1 MRWGVAGREEG
12 GGRGTETDEQLC
24 QVDFAPLGKGNLS
37 VGEETAGEEEIKVT
51 HTHTH
56 THTQKKAKKDKV
68 SGVEGAG
75 GGGWGL
81 GGWRRGRVIA
91 PGCTHPP
98 PLHLTSLCLPPRA
111 KR

>member
-1 MRWGVAGREEG
+1 MGGREGGRAERG

-51 HTHTH
+51 
-56 THTQKKAKKDKV
+56 KERAKKDKV

-75 GGGWGL
+75 GGKWGL
-81 GGWRRGRVIA
+81 GWWQRGRVIA
-91 PGCTHPP
+91 PGCAHPP
-98 PLHLTSLCLPPRA
+98 LLRLTSLCLPPRA